1 MPSASE
7 FVFVF
12 VSESL
17 RVPTGRN
24 KKPTTVRGF
33 WENGKGKRKKNLTYA
48 RVLGCIG
55 EISLCAPAVIVCVS
69 SRYVAKRFDEVRLH
83 LVDKQ

>member
-1 MPSASE
+1 M
-7 FVFVF
+7 FVF

-24 KKPTTVRGF
+24 KKPTTVRG
-33 WENGKGKRKKNLTYA
+33 EA
-48 RVLGCIG
+48 RVLGKRQRKKEKKTSHTRACIG

-69 SRYVAKRFDEVRLH
+69 FRYVAKRFDEVRLH

>member
-1 MPSASE
+1 M
-7 FVFVF
+7 FVF

-24 KKPTTVRGF
+24 KKPTTVRGEA
-33 WENGKGKRKKNLTYA
+33 WVLGKRQRKKEKKNLTYA